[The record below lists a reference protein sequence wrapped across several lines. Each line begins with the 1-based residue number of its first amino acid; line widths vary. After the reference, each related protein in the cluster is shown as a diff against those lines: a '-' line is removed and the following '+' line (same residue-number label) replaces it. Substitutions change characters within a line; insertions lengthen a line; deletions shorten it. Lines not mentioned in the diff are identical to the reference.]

1 MVNLVDHDLPPITS
15 DISKCRHILENL
27 MGNAVK
33 FTEEGKVE
41 ISARY
46 SAGDVFI
53 AVADTGIGISPE
65 EVPHIFDEFR
75 QADESA
81 SRRFG
86 GSGLG
91 LAIANKYALLL
102 HGAITV
108 NTTPGAGST
117 FILRLPME
125 IHSSLHSKNQDSSGP
140 YQNVEKNQ
148 RQIGPNVAEV
158 KNILLVEDSEPA
170 VIQVMDI
177 LSEQGFR
184 VQVARNGKEALEQI
198 DIMPPAAMILDLMMP
213 EVDGFEVLRTIRG
226 REKTARLP
234 VLILTAKHVT
244 RDELK
249 VLEGNNIQQL
259 IAKGAVS
266 KKELLAAVN
275 KMVFPYQGSEAPS
288 LGKTSTDKNSDKSTI
303 LVVEDNPDNM
313 MTVKA
318 LLRETCNIIEASDG
332 EAGLESARMFK
343 PDLVLLDI
351 SLPGMDGFEVLAQI
365 RKQEHLSR
373 VPVIALTARAMKGSK
388 EDIMAHGFDGYI
400 SKPIDGE
407 RLRKSIREILYA
419 D

>member
-1 MVNLVDHDLPPITS
+1 M
-15 DISKCRHILENL
+15 
-27 MGNAVK
+27 
-33 FTEEGKVE
+33 
-41 ISARY
+41 
-46 SAGDVFI
+46 
-53 AVADTGIGISPE
+53 
-65 EVPHIFDEFR
+65 
-75 QADESA
+75 
-81 SRRFG
+81 
-86 GSGLG
+86 
-91 LAIANKYALLL
+91 
-102 HGAITV
+102 
-108 NTTPGAGST
+108 
-117 FILRLPME
+117 
-125 IHSSLHSKNQDSSGP
+125 
-140 YQNVEKNQ
+140 EKNQ
-148 RQIGPNVAEV
+148 RQIGPDVAEV

-177 LSEQGFR
+177 LTEQGFR
-184 VQVARNGKEALEQI
+184 VHVARSGKEALEQI
-198 DIMPPAAMILDLMMP
+198 DIMPPDAMILDLMMP